1 MSTVKERLE
10 TIEQRVKEACERS
23 GRSRDEV
30 TIVAVTKSVSV
41 ERTKEV
47 IDASCFHLAEN
58 RPNGFR
64 NKVEALGTDERLTW
78 HYIGNI
84 QSRQVKQ
91 FIDEVDVIHSLSKES
106 VAKQIDKRADRV
118 VDCFVQMNVSG
129 EASKSGLTEDE
140 VVPFIEMLEQYSNI
154 RVIGLMTMAPYD
166 ASEEDIRNV
175 FVRLREQRDR
185 IQGKQFE
192 HAPCTQLSM
201 GMSNDF
207 EIAIEEGATHIRI
220 GTALVGK
227 ESEEMK

>member
-1 MSTVKERLE
+1 M
-10 TIEQRVKEACERS
+10 
-23 GRSRDEV
+23 
-30 TIVAVTKSVSV
+30 
-41 ERTKEV
+41 
-47 IDASCFHLAEN
+47 
-58 RPNGFR
+58 
-64 NKVEALGTDERLTW
+64 
-78 HYIGNI
+78 
-84 QSRQVKQ
+84 KQ
-91 FIDEVDVIHSLSKES
+91 FIDEVDVIHSLSTES

-185 IQGKQFE
+185 IQEKQFE